1 MKNTREINIKPSCIR
16 EIHAYP
22 SADSPQLWEKIN
34 YLVDDPIPDGK
45 LKKKLH
51 VYNKV
56 YRIRIGDYRLFY
68 TFGESWVSLLG
79 LRRRQEKS
87 YKENLKDAQDPIPE
101 KSPDEENDLDQILA
115 KEDRKKDFKF
125 VDVTPQ
131 TPLPRAIT
139 SEWLQELKIPPA
151 YIPILISCTSEESLL
166 ALQIPGD
173 ILEIVV
179 ENIFPRPIEEVAQQP
194 DFIVQDT
201 DELIRYKESG
211 LLTFLL
217 KLDEDQKKLT
227 SWALKGPTMV
237 KGGAGTGK
245 STVAL
250 YRVKEMLEQPG
261 APKNQT
267 LLFTTYTRALI
278 SASEQLLRQLLTE
291 EQFSR
296 VRVATC
302 DQIARAIVAERRP
315 IGRIEDGGTIG
326 QIFSSVR
333 SKFEPSGATA
343 FDRSLRKRS
352 LNQLTNR
359 YLKEEFEWIISGRGL
374 KSVDEYLK
382 APRPGR
388 GYAFRAGMRCAVWE
402 FYEAFCTEV
411 KARGVEQFSDIRAEA
426 LDIVRNNL
434 WGGHFDYVVVDEA
447 QDLTPTGLCLM
458 AEVAKTAEGLFF
470 ASDAKQSLYS
480 RNYSWP
486 MAHPRLRFKGRTAVL
501 KRNYRSTAEI
511 DKAAFDIL
519 EIEEGETLEPSKS
532 IHNGPMP
539 VLLDGVSSEQEGEW
553 AAKFVR
559 QMSRHL
565 RMKTNTAAVLA
576 PNKKI
581 GQKLAETISGA
592 GIPSRFFEGRELN
605 LKEDLVKVI
614 TLHSAKGL
622 EFPIVV
628 VCGLVPGTYPDRAA
642 FSEEAV
648 FEERMRQQRR
658 LIYVGM
664 TRAMRGLMVIR
675 TEDCENE
682 ALMDL
687 SPENWH
693 VEEPA

>member
-1 MKNTREINIKPSCIR
+1 MKRTREINIKPSCMR

-22 SADSPQLWEKIN
+22 SADSAQLWEKIN
-34 YLVDDPIPDGK
+34 YLVDNPIPDGK
-45 LKKKLH
+45 LKKKLS

-56 YRIRIGDYRLFY
+56 YRIRIGNYRLFY
-68 TFGESWVSLLG
+68 TFGELWVSLLG
-79 LRRRQEKS
+79 LRRRRKKT
-87 YKENLKDAQDPIPE
+87 YKEKLKGAQNPIPE
-101 KSPDEENDLDQILA
+101 KQPDDAEDLDRILA
-115 KEDRKKDFKF
+115 LEDQKKDFKF
-125 VDVTPQ
+125 ENSPKQ
-131 TPLPRAIT
+131 TPLPHAIT
-139 SEWLQELKIPPA
+139 PEWLQELKIPPA
-151 YIPILISCTSEESLL
+151 YIPILVSCTSEESLL

-179 ENIFPRPIEEVAQQP
+179 ENIFPRPIEEVAKQP
-194 DFIVQDT
+194 DFVVQDT

-211 LLTFLL
+211 LLAFLL

-250 YRVKEMLEQPG
+250 YRVKAMLEQPG
-261 APKNQT
+261 APKDQT

-278 SASEQLLRQLLTE
+278 SASEQLLRQLLTA

-296 VRVATC
+296 VRIATC

-315 IGRIEDGGTIG
+315 IGRIQDGGSIG
-326 QIFSSVR
+326 QIFANVR

-343 FDRSLRKRS
+343 FDRRLRTRALS
-352 LNQLTNR
+352 QLTNR

-374 KSVDEYLK
+374 KNVDEYLK

-388 GYAFRAGMRCAVWE
+388 GYAFRAGMRRAVWG

-411 KARGVEQFSDIRAEA
+411 KAKGIEQFSDIRAEA
-426 LDIVRNNL
+426 LDLVRNNL

-447 QDLTPTGLCLM
+447 QDLTSTGLCLM

-480 RNYSWP
+480 RNYSWS

-519 EIEEGETLEPSKS
+519 ELEEGETLEPSKS

-539 VLLDGVSSEQEGEW
+539 VLLEGVSSEQEGEW
-553 AAKFVR
+553 AAKFIR

-565 RMKTNTAAVLA
+565 RMKTNTAAVLV
-576 PNKKI
+576 PNKKN
-581 GQKLAETISGA
+581 GQNLANTISGA
-592 GIPSRFFEGRELN
+592 GIPARFF
-605 LKEDLVKVI
+605 
-614 TLHSAKGL
+614 
-622 EFPIVV
+622 
-628 VCGLVPGTYPDRAA
+628 
-642 FSEEAV
+642 
-648 FEERMRQQRR
+648 
-658 LIYVGM
+658 
-664 TRAMRGLMVIR
+664 
-675 TEDCENE
+675 
-682 ALMDL
+682 
-687 SPENWH
+687 
-693 VEEPA
+693 